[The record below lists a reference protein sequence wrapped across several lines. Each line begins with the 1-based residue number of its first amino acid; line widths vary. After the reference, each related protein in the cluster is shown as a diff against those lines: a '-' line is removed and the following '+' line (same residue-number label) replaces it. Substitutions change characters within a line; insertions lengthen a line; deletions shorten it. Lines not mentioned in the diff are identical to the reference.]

1 MTAFLFA
8 LMLGTMLVG
17 VPILLA
23 IALVGYV
30 GVAAVPDLVMPLF
43 AQKMF
48 AQLDSF
54 TLLALPYFILAGGL
68 MSASGMSQ
76 QLVDFS
82 RVLVG
87 HLRAGLAHASVV
99 AAMIFAGIS
108 GSSTADA
115 SAISAIVIP
124 TMKKSG
130 YKAGFAAALIAT
142 AGTIGAIIPPSMVM
156 VVYGAIAQVSIGGLF
171 LAGII
176 PGILVGL
183 ALMATIKIYT
193 WHPDYPEL
201 RVVHG
206 RFEWSALG
214 RSFREVWPALLGPV
228 IIIGGI
234 LSGIFTATEA
244 GAVACL
250 YALLLGTL
258 YYRKIKL
265 RDLPGILVESAVMT
279 TMVSGVIAV
288 AGASGWL
295 LAYLEFNVGAVK
307 FVTSFSQDPTHGA
320 ADRRGGDDRAG
331 HLRRLARGAADLRA
345 GGDPDQQGLR
355 HRPIPDGPGDG
366 DVQPDR
372 RRVASDR
379 ATAVRDHQH
388 RADHLLRGEP
398 PRLVVHARRD
408 PGTVARDLHP
418 WPGIVDT
425 ALLSRLASRAE
436 RRAAPK
442 AARNPTGD
450 RSMYPSTEGLQ

>member
-1 MTAFLFA
+1 MIWFLFA
-8 LMLGTMLVG
+8 LMLGTMLIG

-30 GVAAVPDLVMPLF
+30 GVAATDLVLPLF

-87 HLRAGLAHASVV
+87 HLRAGLAHAAVV
-99 AAMIFAGIS
+99 ASMIFAGIS

-124 TMKKSG
+124 TMKRSG

-142 AGTIGAIIPPSMVM
+142 SGTIGAIIPPSMVM

-171 LAGII
+171 LGGIV

-183 ALMATIKIYT
+183 FLMA
-193 WHPDYPEL
+193 HDQDLHLPARLPRAARGARPL
-201 RVVHG
+201 RVG
-206 RFEWSALG
+206 RAAALDARG
-214 RSFREVWPALLGPV
+214 VAGADGAGDHRRRHPVAASSPPPKPARWPACMRCCW
-228 IIIGGI
+228 
-234 LSGIFTATEA
+234 
-244 GAVACL
+244 ACS
-250 YALLLGTL
+250 

-279 TMVSGVIAV
+279 TMVSGIIAV

-295 LAYLEFNVGAVK
+295 LSYLEFNDGAVK
-307 FVTSFSQDPTHGA
+307 FVTSFSQNPTMVLLIVAIVMIVLGTFVDSLAVLLIFAPVAIQISKTYGIDPFQMGLVMVMCNQIGA
-320 ADRRGGDDRAG
+320 VSPPTAPLLFITTSIAQATLQRG
-331 HLRRLARGAADLRA
+331 
-345 GGDPDQQGLR
+345 QQ
-355 HRPIPDGPGDG
+355 
-366 DVQPDR
+366 
-372 RRVASDR
+372 AC
-379 ATAVRDHQH
+379 
-388 RADHLLRGEP
+388 
-398 PRLVVHARRD
+398 LVVHAGRDAGAVAGDLRPRAWRR
-408 PGTVARDLHP
+408 GFRTTS
-418 WPGIVDT
+418 G
-425 ALLSRLASRAE
+425 
-436 RRAAPK
+436 
-442 AARNPTGD
+442 
-450 RSMYPSTEGLQ
+450 

>member
-1 MTAFLFA
+1 MIWLLLV
-8 LMLGTMLVG
+8 LMLATMMVG
-17 VPILLA
+17 VPIVLS

-30 GVAAVPDLVMPLF
+30 GVAAVPDLVLPLF

-87 HLRAGLAHASVV
+87 HLRAGLAHAAVV
-99 AAMIFAGIS
+99 ASMIFAGIS

-124 TMKKSG
+124 TMKRSG

-156 VVYGAIAQVSIGGLF
+156 VVYGSIAQVSIGGLF
-171 LAGII
+171 LGGIV
-176 PGILVGL
+176 PGLLVGL
-183 ALMATIKIYT
+183 FLMATIKIYT
-193 WHPDYPEL
+193 YRADYPEL

-206 RFEWSALG
+206 RFEWSAVA
-214 RSFREVWPALLGPV
+214 RSVREVWPALMGPV
-228 IIIGGI
+228 IIVGGI

-250 YALLLGTL
+250 YALLLGML
-258 YYRKIKL
+258 YYRKIKW
-265 RDLPGILVESAVMT
+265 RDLPGILLEAAVMT

-295 LAYLEFNVGAVK
+295 LAYLEFNAGAVK
-307 FVTSFSQDPTHGA
+307 FVTSFSQ
-320 ADRRGGDDRAG
+320 
-331 HLRRLARGAADLRA
+331 
-345 GGDPDQQGLR
+345 
-355 HRPIPDGPGDG
+355 
-366 DVQPDR
+366 
-372 RRVASDR
+372 
-379 ATAVRDHQH
+379 
-388 RADHLLRGEP
+388 
-398 PRLVVHARRD
+398 
-408 PGTVARDLHP
+408 
-418 WPGIVDT
+418 
-425 ALLSRLASRAE
+425 
-436 RRAAPK
+436 
-442 AARNPTGD
+442 NPTVVLMIVAVVMIVLGTFVD
-450 RSMYPSTEGLQ
+450 SLAVLLIFAPVAIQISKVYGIDPFQMGLVMVMCNQIGAVSPPTAPLLFVTTGIAQCSYSEVNRHVWWFMLAETLVLLLVIFIPGLATWIPHYFLG